1 MTLSDMTEKQLNR
14 LYRRVYR
21 TLPYGGCFG
30 WDVHTIKLT
39 YPHKWKL
46 LQSIAREHDQKLR
59 ERIYTVTD
67 R

>member
-1 MTLSDMTEKQLNR
+1 MTLEDLTEKQLNR
-14 LYRRVYR
+14 LYRRVYN

-30 WDVHTIKLT
+30 WDVATIKIT

-46 LQSIAREHDQKLR
+46 LQAIAREHDQKLC
-59 ERIYTVTD
+59 ERTHTVTA